1 MQRDVQPTLVSFFY
15 IWALDHQSQ
24 QCSGGKKSSE
34 RRQRGHKVEAR
45 NHEQFGV
52 LLSKWAS
59 CSNPHKEV
67 WREKIHRTLC
77 MFDQCCESIHS
88 SADSCWT
95 QAAINDDFFLSCS
108 CVKWQGLHG
117 YQCCCCFAFNVKRFF
132 SHLHFEVAA
141 YGKYI
146 NITFLISFVLKADTH
161 STIQLS
167 GKIQTPNTFH
177 CSDNYHRFP
186 DRTLFKFGWNMFHFD
201 LQVELRFTK
210 VGD

>member
-1 MQRDVQPTLVSFFY
+1 MNSLKFCSANEHHVRTPTR
-15 IWALDHQSQ
+15 
-24 QCSGGKKSSE
+24 KSEGRKFTELCACLTSAAKAFIA
-34 RRQRGHKVEAR
+34 Q
-45 NHEQFGV
+45 
-52 LLSKWAS
+52 L
-59 CSNPHKEV
+59 
-67 WREKIHRTLC
+67 IHAEPKLPLMMT
-77 MFDQCCESIHS
+77 
-88 SADSCWT
+88 
-95 QAAINDDFFLSCS
+95 FFLSCS
-108 CVKWQGLHG
+108 CVKWQGLRG